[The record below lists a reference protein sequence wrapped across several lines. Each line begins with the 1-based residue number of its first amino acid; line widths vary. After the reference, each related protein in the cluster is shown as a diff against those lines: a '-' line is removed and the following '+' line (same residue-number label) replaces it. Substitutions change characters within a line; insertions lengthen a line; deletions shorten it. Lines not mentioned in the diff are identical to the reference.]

1 MNEQSRLEEQK
12 EIVVQETPVV
22 APEVTPEAVS
32 DKPSRPDRDESFKEL
47 RERYDYERRLR
58 QEMEQ
63 RLEWERQQRESSKP
77 AEENYEINV
86 DDDAVLEGRHIKKQA
101 AAVKLEFDR
110 ERKKREEENRVMR
123 ELIIQQNLQMA
134 HPDFREVMSDENLRK
149 LGAKK
154 PNLAKSILAN
164 GDAFSAQESAYEA
177 IKDYVLKEENNESQ
191 LKAQQERINRNLEKA
206 PPSTSG
212 AAAPS
217 SSPLAKAHAFSN
229 GLTRE
234 GKKELYEE
242 WKREFG
248 GKYYDYK

>member
-1 MNEQSRLEEQK
+1 MNEEQK
-12 EIVVQETPVV
+12 ETSLKEIVVPETPVA
-22 APEVTPEAVS
+22 APEVQPEAVS
-32 DKPSRPDRDESFKEL
+32 DKPSRPAPDESFREL
-47 RERYDYERRLR
+47 REKLDYERRLR

-63 RLEWERQQRESSKP
+63 RLEWERQQREANKP

-101 AAVKLEFDR
+101 AAMKLELAR
-110 ERKKREEENRVMR
+110 ESKKREDDLNAMR
-123 ELIIQQNLQMA
+123 ELIVQQNLQMA
-134 HPDFREVMSDENLRK
+134 HPDFREVMSDDNLRK

-164 GDAFSAQESAYEA
+164 RDAFSAQEAAYEA
-177 IKDYVLKEENNESQ
+177 IKDYVLKEENNEAQ
-191 LKAQQERINRNLEKA
+191 LRAQQERINKNLDKA

-217 SSPLAKAHAFSN
+217 ASPLAKAHAYSS
-229 GLTRE
+229 GLTKE

-242 WKREFG
+242 WKRESG